1 MLSKASGKEVEKMK
15 KSIKELK
22 EIIKMA
28 ELEAVEYNVTVSEEE
43 KEIILKCLIVANIP
57 DNEISSV
64 VLNALVWG
72 YDEVFTE
79 KTIHLANNVTIKY
92 NCSLE
97 EVRQEFKYHVRFG
110 GVFIDYRDRNYKDI
124 KKTFEDL
131 KIQFDI
137 KITEKHGLF
146 KGYKEMQ
153 ETNELFFYDHNQD
166 KRKVVGIGK
175 DDNIT
180 LIKKYDENIKTRLF
194 LEVNL

>member
-57 DNEISSV
+57 DKEISSV
-64 VLNALVWG
+64 VLNALVLG

-146 KGYKEMQ
+146 KGCKEMQ

>member
-57 DNEISSV
+57 DKEISSV
-64 VLNALVWG
+64 VLNALVLG

-146 KGYKEMQ
+146 KGCKEMQ

-180 LIKKYDENIKTRLF
+180 LIKKYNENIKTRLF

>member
-1 MLSKASGKEVEKMK
+1 MK

-22 EIIKMA
+22 EIIKIA
-28 ELEAVEYNVTVSEEE
+28 ELEAAEYNVTVSEEE

-97 EVRQEFKYHVRFG
+97 EVRQEFKYYVRFG
-110 GVFIDYRDRNYKDI
+110 GIFIDYRDRNYKDI

-146 KGYKEMQ
+146 KGCKEMQ
-153 ETNELFFYDHNQD
+153 ETNELLFYDHNQD

-175 DDNIT
+175 YDNIT

>member
-57 DNEISSV
+57 DNEISSAA
-64 VLNALVWG
+64 LNALVLG

-79 KTIHLANNVTIKY
+79 KTIHLANNVTIKH

-146 KGYKEMQ
+146 KGCKEMQ

>member
-57 DNEISSV
+57 DNEISSAA
-64 VLNALVWG
+64 LNALVLG

-79 KTIHLANNVTIKY
+79 KTIHLANNVTIKH

>member
-1 MLSKASGKEVEKMK
+1 MK

-57 DNEISSV
+57 DKEISSV
-64 VLNALVWG
+64 VLNALVLG

-97 EVRQEFKYHVRFG
+97 EVRQEFKYYVRFG
-110 GVFIDYRDRNYKDI
+110 GIFIDYRDRNYKDI

>member
-57 DNEISSV
+57 DKEISSV
-64 VLNALVWG
+64 VLNALVLG

>member
-64 VLNALVWG
+64 ALNALVLG

-146 KGYKEMQ
+146 KGCKEMQ

-180 LIKKYDENIKTRLF
+180 LIKKYNENIKTRLF

>member
-64 VLNALVWG
+64 ALNALVLG

>member
-1 MLSKASGKEVEKMK
+1 MK

-57 DNEISSV
+57 DKEISSV

-97 EVRQEFKYHVRFG
+97 EVRQEFKYYVRFG
-110 GVFIDYRDRNYKDI
+110 GIFIDYRDRNYKDI

-137 KITEKHGLF
+137 NITEKHGLF

>member
-28 ELEAVEYNVTVSEEE
+28 ELEAIEYNVTVSEEE

-57 DNEISSV
+57 DKEISSI
-64 VLNALVWG
+64 VLNALVLG

-79 KTIHLANNVTIKY
+79 KTIHLANNVTIKH

>member
-1 MLSKASGKEVEKMK
+1 MLSKTSGKEVEKMK

-57 DNEISSV
+57 DNEISSA
-64 VLNALVWG
+64 VLNALVLG

-97 EVRQEFKYHVRFG
+97 EVRQEFKYYVRFG
-110 GVFIDYRDRNYKDI
+110 GIFIDYRDRNYKDI

>member
-64 VLNALVWG
+64 ALNALVLG

-146 KGYKEMQ
+146 KGCKEMQ